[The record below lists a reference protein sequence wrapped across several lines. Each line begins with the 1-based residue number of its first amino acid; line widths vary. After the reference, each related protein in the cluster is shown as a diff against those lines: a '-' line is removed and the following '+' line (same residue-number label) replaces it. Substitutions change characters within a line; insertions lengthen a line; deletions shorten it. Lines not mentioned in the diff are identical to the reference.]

1 MSENQ
6 RSWIYDNTKE
16 EDEQTKKQKQYEI
29 YKQVLP
35 TVMANKKLEERNLAK
50 QELLYAT
57 TTEKDESKK
66 KQQEFTLKMA
76 DLADEIRTA
85 GLKQGYDAS
94 NVSDDKLIGELA
106 KTPENQQLLVNYF
119 NNGDQEIL
127 YANGFKDRPAVEE
140 KKTASGIGDFLS

>member
-1 MSENQ
+1 LSESQ

-16 EDEQTKKQKQYEI
+16 EDELTRRQKQYEI

-35 TVMANKKLEERNLAK
+35 TVMATKKAEERNLAK

-76 DLADEIRTA
+76 DLADEMRVA
-85 GLKQGYDAS
+85 GMKQ
-94 NVSDDKLIGELA
+94 
-106 KTPENQQLLVNYF
+106 
-119 NNGDQEIL
+119 
-127 YANGFKDRPAVEE
+127 
-140 KKTASGIGDFLS
+140 